1 MSRRNS
7 CRGAIRH
14 FPLMGQPPGALRP
27 VCRGRG
33 AHAHPSPFARRIRR
47 STPAVRPVPD
57 EGSDQPQPSDLCP
70 AGEGPTSNFNRR
82 TEPGTEA
89 LASTP
94 SNRPALVA
102 KDQRQTP
109 HCQHSLL
116 GKARATGIT
125 HPGFYGRKPWRK
137 PNSGVII
144 AGLRRRKD
152 PTHAPTPKIASK
164 FTPASAMRSITAK
177 AATTSVSESPRPVPR
192 SRAWPAPS
200 LYRRGPSCAS

>member
-14 FPLMGQPPGALRP
+14 FPLMGQPRGALRP

-33 AHAHPSPFARRIRR
+33 AHAHPSSLARRR
-47 STPAVRPVPD
+47 
-57 EGSDQPQPSDLCP
+57 GDQPQPSDLCP

-116 GKARATGIT
+116 GEARATGIT
-125 HPGFYGRKPWRK
+125 HPGFCGRKPWRK